1 VELLVDPGTFTEYD
15 ALKAHRCTDF
25 GMEKERTPGDGVV
38 TGHGLINGRNCFVFS
53 QVIVVCPWF
62 RGHPG
67 ETAR

>member
-1 VELLVDPGTFTEYD
+1 
-15 ALKAHRCTDF
+15 
-25 GMEKERTPGDGVV
+25 MEKERTPGDGVV